1 VASSENSPSTRP
13 RVLILGGGFAG
24 AGAAQKLADADV
36 DVVLVDRHDYHTFQP
51 LLYQLAT
58 GLLETTAVGHSLRDL
73 VGHHD
78 NVTVH
83 RATVS
88 AVDLDAREA
97 RFEDL
102 EPIAYDYL
110 VYGLGAEVNFFGTEG
125 AAEHAFPMYTLPN
138 AVRLK
143 DHLLKRWDAAD
154 HDPTL
159 IADGALNV
167 VVVGGGPTGVETAG
181 AMAELY
187 RAELA
192 KDYPDIPQDEA
203 RVILVE
209 AGPELFSMFKPNLRE
224 YAAKALTDR
233 TVEVR
238 TGEAVAGVSPT
249 RVTLKSGEVLNAHT
263 LVWGAGLQGTPVA
276 LTFGLDLERGNRI
289 GVDGD
294 LTLPGHPEVY
304 VVGDAAAIFDE
315 KTQQVL
321 PQLGSV
327 ALQSGEHVGETIARR
342 IAGKKTK
349 PFAYKDKGTM
359 AAIGRGAACVQML
372 GGRTMTGKKAQMA
385 WVTVHLA
392 LLPTN
397 EDRAKAIVDLAG
409 ATFTHQRAGRITV
422 EST

>member
-154 HDPTL
+154 HDPAL

-192 KDYPDIPQDEA
+192 KDYPDIPQEEA

-224 YAAKALTDR
+224 YAAKALADR

-342 IAGKKTK
+342 VAGKKTK